1 MRRLAT
7 AAILVIAT
15 IVGALTPALGQCDS
29 KVCNPP
35 PRLVTI
41 RGGPTPLGFY
51 VIGSFALAAVSPMVA
66 TVVLGREL
74 TVTEVDRMVLSSFL
88 GPVGWV
94 LGPMLFPDPVVTPN
108 GLPR

>member
-41 RGGPTPLGFY
+41 RGGPTPL
-51 VIGSFALAAVSPMVA
+51 SLTDAREATRLASAMRAALK
-66 TVVLGREL
+66 
-74 TVTEVDRMVLSSFL
+74 
-88 GPVGWV
+88 VG
-94 LGPMLFPDPVVTPN
+94 
-108 GLPR
+108 